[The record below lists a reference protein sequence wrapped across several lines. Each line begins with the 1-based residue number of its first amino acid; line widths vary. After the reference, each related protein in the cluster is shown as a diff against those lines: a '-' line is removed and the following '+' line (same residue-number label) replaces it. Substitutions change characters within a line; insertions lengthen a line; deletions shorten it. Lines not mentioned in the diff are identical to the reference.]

1 MQNNKYIASY
11 SIKKSSKPD
20 MQKTRS
26 AGRAFLLIFN
36 PKALKIVTK
45 SKQLLETTKPEKGD

>member
-1 MQNNKYIASY
+1 
-11 SIKKSSKPD
+11 

-45 SKQLLETTKPEKGD
+45 LKQLFETTKPEKGD

>member
-11 SIKKSSKPD
+11 SIKKNLIKPD
-20 MQKTRS
+20 KQKTRS

-45 SKQLLETTKPEKGD
+45 PEKGD